1 MVTGRR
7 VCRQL
12 PRGKHP
18 ELSAV
23 ADHAAVSAPL
33 DALRRR
39 YQGHT
44 PGLMGARREYAV
56 LFPLVQRPD
65 GLHLLLE
72 VRAAALSQGGE
83 VCLPGGR
90 MEPDEPPIQCALRET
105 EEELSIPRGEIE
117 ILGASDFICNQRGFL
132 LRPILGAVSPA
143 GMAALRPS
151 PAEVAEAF
159 TVPLAFFRQTPP
171 QVYSYDLLPRP
182 PKDFPFEAVGIR
194 PDYPWASGRVELPV
208 WHWQGHAIW
217 GMTAR
222 IIRDI
227 LSE

>member
-1 MVTGRR
+1 
-7 VCRQL
+7 
-12 PRGKHP
+12 
-18 ELSAV
+18 
-23 ADHAAVSAPL
+23 VSGPL

-44 PGLMGARREYAV
+44 PGLMGARHEYAV
-56 LFPLVQRPD
+56 LFPLVQHCD

-72 VRAAALSQGGE
+72 VRAASLPQGGE

-90 MEPDEPPIQCALRET
+90 KEPEESPVQCALRET
-105 EEELSIPRGEIE
+105 EEELAIPRREIE
-117 ILGASDFICNQRGFL
+117 ILGTSDFICNQRGFL
-132 LRPILGAVSPA
+132 LRPVLGAVSPA
-143 GMAALRPS
+143 GMAAMRPS

-159 TVPLAFFRQTPP
+159 TVPLAFFRETPP
-171 QVYSYDLLPRP
+171 QVYSYDLIPQP
-182 PKDFPFEAVGIR
+182 PAEFPFASVGIR
-194 PDYPWASGRVELPV
+194 PDYPWPSGRVELPV
-208 WHWQGHAIW
+208 WHWQGHVIW